1 MVALEDSHDR
11 AVRRRLRCIMRA
23 GTTAALRRVNTHTFR
38 SSHLMVVAA
47 NVPAAMQ
54 DSVMDP
60 MMMAVSGL

>member
-1 MVALEDSHDR
+1 MHARIRMIEQFADVCAASC
-11 AVRRRLRCIMRA
+11 APGRLRHC
-23 GTTAALRRVNTHTFR
+23 GALILIPFR

-47 NVPAAMQ
+47 NVPAMQ